1 MTKQRSGHTT
11 FGFPAELTAAERAI
25 DPDWEIDWRVEVD
38 YGEDG
43 EHAADPAF
51 TFYRGPIYYGTGVLG
66 FRQGGV
72 GHGHGPSHPS
82 RAVWGPYLHPAK
94 AAGGFR
100 VPASVQAETLQLAR
114 GYGLIEAPAM
124 SFVHPRSTSMR
135 RNPREV
141 RWPKPVE
148 KIVELIWR
156 LVEATYP
163 DLDELNPVTVEH
175 DDDRWTI
182 GFTEDVILYG
192 LNEAY
197 VYTPSKR
204 TWKIYLDTNKTKL
217 KQSTAQVEARVR
229 QLINAGVPNP
239 GYELVHYVIEL
250 TRTGDMKRVV
260 THGGRKWWPDWSEA
274 MQIAGE
280 LTAKHPRSA
289 GFEVVS
295 EPMSM
300 QANPGRNR
308 FSELA
313 ARDLLPVAI
322 WSESVPPHA
331 LLEWRGPRGD
341 IWAITDRAGN
351 DVLAEFAR
359 QYADA
364 PAGKKNPASATVYAW
379 LAVLKSKLTQYDR
392 KESMRELRRG
402 HENIYRLGHLLGAAQ
417 SVEKAVGPYLN
428 RDDAEALAAFEGAMD
443 FAFTPNFPPVNNVK
457 RQLAKY
463 RASGKLPSLVG

>member
-1 MTKQRSGHTT
+1 VPKQLDQLQEFIWRRFEAAYPDEDDINPIYVDFANGCYFVFFSDQVRSYGFNDVYTYMPTKRRWGIIYGNDAAGSYRNLGRKTT
-11 FGFPAELTAAERAI
+11 FKKILA
-25 DPDWEIDWRVEVD
+25 RVEK
-38 YGEDG
+38 
-43 EHAADPAF
+43 
-51 TFYRGPIYYGTGVLG
+51 LM
-66 FRQGGV
+66 
-72 GHGHGPSHPS
+72 HP
-82 RAVWGPYLHPAK
+82 
-94 AAGGFR
+94 
-100 VPASVQAETLQLAR
+100 
-114 GYGLIEAPAM
+114 
-124 SFVHPRSTSMR
+124 
-135 RNPREV
+135 
-141 RWPKPVE
+141 
-148 KIVELIWR
+148 ELYS
-156 LVEATYP
+156 E
-163 DLDELNPVTVEH
+163 
-175 DDDRWTI
+175 
-182 GFTEDVILYG
+182 
-192 LNEAY
+192 
-197 VYTPSKR
+197 
-204 TWKIYLDTNKTKL
+204 
-217 KQSTAQVEARVR
+217 
-229 QLINAGVPNP
+229 NP
-239 GYELVHYVIEL
+239 GYELRHYVVEL
-250 TRTGDMKRVV
+250 TPTGGTKRWVKIGKRDW
-260 THGGRKWWPDWSEA
+260 TPDWSEA
-274 MQIAGE
+274 TAVAGE
-280 LTAKHPRSA
+280 MTAKHPRSA